1 MNVVLYIRLPILVS
15 KEIKKQEIEIE
26 NRLKFHS
33 DWKIKKVFIEIE
45 SGLNTDDN
53 IVLLEAISYCK
64 AYCIPVLVV
73 RDSSRISRINNCFKK
88 IISVCDANDIRIWS
102 CVDNRF
108 L

>member
-1 MNVVLYIRLPILVS
+1 MKVAIYVRLPILVS
-15 KEIKKQEIEIE
+15 NEIKKQEIEIKKHLQIH
-26 NRLKFHS
+26 N
-33 DWKIKKVFIEIE
+33 DWKVKKIFIEIE

-73 RDSSRISRINNCFKK
+73 LDASRISRINNCFKR
-88 IISVCDANDIRIWS
+88 ILSICDANDIRIWS